1 MNQAP
6 TKTIKPVH
14 KINQVPTKTIK
25 PLHKINQA
33 PKNFNK
39 VSKVFS
45 FQKSYLNPFDS
56 FLLYL

>member
-45 FQKSYLNPFDS
+45 FQKSYLILVDS